1 MSQSQYTY
9 NSYQS
14 TAQSQIYNQNQNQDV
29 AYTQQQQAF
38 PSATQFQYSIPPQ
51 QDSVMMQ
58 MDPYHQQMNQIIVN
72 HNQNN
77 LTGKA
82 HMVNEDKDVLNIMP
96 NKQANTKLPKQ
107 KSIKKEKSKTS
118 KGAKNNDKKKTPE
131 EDKTS
136 KQSLVPTT
144 YQDDLL
150 DLERNSGVPEF
161 IKKLYRL
168 LEDKSYK
175 SIISWGDNGDSFVVK
190 DATEFSRNVLPKH
203 FKHNNFASFVRQLNK
218 YDFHKVKVDK
228 TNSYGENI
236 WEFKHPNFQ
245 FNKKDKLELI
255 KRKVSNK
262 NAKLQDQ
269 NPQNS
274 NNDIHQQVNNLIE
287 IGSALATNLDQLA
300 STYNDFSENYI
311 NFGKFMELQSKTL
324 RSLVDFIIDK
334 ETSKEPN
341 PSKNKSSFKNLVYN
355 YNYWNLNTQVV
366 QDSFNKFQVNV
377 NENIEKMNNTREK
390 INSLN
395 DTLKNSISSVKYMD
409 SKYSINPDDA
419 AAIENILK
427 SNKDKNKNNK
437 NTTTTTTTTTTSAE
451 LTNSNL
457 IGTKVATSNCIN
469 LFPSDNNYIP
479 MNTTNTILINSNP
492 NSLATTYDPKATM
505 NLDVSS
511 SSSPPITI
519 KTSPPT
525 RTVSLALQSSDL
537 KETTSLIKS
546 VKKPKWSQPP
556 RVLLVED
563 DAICRSVS
571 SKLLQIFG
579 CKFDVAVDG
588 QSAIERMGNKKYDI
602 VLMDIIMP
610 KVDGVTATNRIRQ
623 FDQFTPIISM
633 TSNTTENDCITYLSN
648 GMNDVLPKPF
658 NKNGLL
664 TVLERYCSHL
674 RHMSETSM
682 DPGFSK
688 TIMMFGSNSTNA
700 TDHSLLGFN
709 WNSNV
714 ETSQGRI
721 TELHDDD
728 INNTNTSNNTTNS
741 TNSNSLQNDNTN
753 VATTSNINIGPVISN
768 VNPVSVNQV
777 HAADQVLLTMY
788 NEKGTSS
795 NLDSITMQNYN
806 VSTLQPQITLN
817 DNHNVNV
824 QYYSSLPNQS
834 IANATI
840 ISSHIH
846 SPPNQLQTS
855 TPQIIPTSTA
865 DPNLIQ
871 NQILISSNNLVL
883 PSNQNQ
889 STFIPNNPNSILGK
903 RKPENDIRLI
913 NKSIIN

>member
-9 NSYQS
+9 NSYHS

-29 AYTQQQQAF
+29 AYTPQQQAF

-58 MDPYHQQMNQIIVN
+58 MDPYQHQMNQIIVN
-72 HNQNN
+72 HNQND
-77 LTGKA
+77 LTGKPN
-82 HMVNEDKDVLNIMP
+82 MVNEEKDVQNIMP
-96 NKQANTKLPKQ
+96 NKQSNTKLPKQ
-107 KSIKKEKSKTS
+107 KPTKKETKSKTS
-118 KGAKNNDKKKTPE
+118 KGSKNNDKKKTLE
-131 EDKTS
+131 EDKPS
-136 KQSLVPTT
+136 KLSLVSTT
-144 YQDDLL
+144 YPDDLL

-168 LEDKSYK
+168 LEDHSYK

-245 FNKKDKLELI
+245 FNKKDQLELI

-262 NAKLQDQ
+262 NTKLQDQ
-269 NPQNS
+269 NPQSS
-274 NNDIHQQVNNLIE
+274 NNDIQLQVSNLIE

-324 RSLVDFIIDK
+324 KSLVDFIIDK

-341 PSKNKSSFKNLVYN
+341 PSKNSSSFKTLVYN
-355 YNYWNLNTQVV
+355 YNYWNLNTQVI

-377 NENIEKMNNTREK
+377 NENIEKMNTTREK
-390 INSLN
+390 INTLN
-395 DTLKNSISSVKYMD
+395 DTLKNSISSVKFMD

-419 AAIENILK
+419 AAIESILK
-427 SNKDKNKNNK
+427 SNKDKNQNQK
-437 NTTTTTTTTTTSAE
+437 NTTTTTTSTDLTS
-451 LTNSNL
+451 SNL
-457 IGTKVATSNCIN
+457 IGTEVTGTNCVN
-469 LFPSDNNYIP
+469 LYPSDSNYIP
-479 MNTTNTILINSNP
+479 MNTTDTILINSNP
-492 NSLATTYDPKATM
+492 NSLATTYNPKATM

-511 SSSPPITI
+511 TSSPPITI

-537 KETTSLIKS
+537 KATTSLIKS

-688 TIMMFGSNSTNA
+688 TIMMIGSNDANA
-700 TDHSLLGFN
+700 TNHPLLGFN

-728 INNTNTSNNTTNS
+728 INNTNTNNNNTNTTNS
-741 TNSNSLQNDNTN
+741 NTLQNDNTN
-753 VATTSNINIGPVISN
+753 VATTSSINIGPVISN
-768 VNPVSVNQV
+768 VNPVSVTQV
-777 HAADQVLLTMY
+777 PSSDQVLLTMY

-795 NLDSITMQNYN
+795 NLNSITMHNYN

-817 DNHNVNV
+817 DTQNVNV
-824 QYYSSLPNQS
+824 QYYSSIPNQS
-834 IANATI
+834 IANPTI
-840 ISSHIH
+840 ISSHIQ
-846 SPPNQLQTS
+846 SPPNQLQTN

-871 NQILISSNNLVL
+871 NQILISTNNLVL
-883 PSNQNQ
+883 PPNQNQ
-889 STFIPNNPNSILGK
+889 SHFIQRVSS
-903 RKPENDIRLI
+903 LI
-913 NKSIIN
+913 GRSG